1 MSSDLSRA
9 RAITR
14 YRRLVRDYSIL
25 AHVVSKP
32 AFQPFAVFL
41 VDFDGGHYDFGI
53 EGWADCLRH
62 DACKDRAVEKIRDLA
77 KNENDESTTI
87 AVWFAAPGWSAPDDG
102 TRPSQH
108 KKRRRVVMVV
118 ESTLHGDVVWIRER
132 ERWTKT
138 TPDPGDRFADL
149 IGREKHVG
157 PLRVV
162 SKE

>member
-32 AFQPFAVFL
+32 PFQPFVMFL
-41 VDFDGGHYDFGI
+41 IDFDEGHYDFVI
-53 EGWADCLRH
+53 DGWGDCLRH
-62 DACKDRAVEKIRDLA
+62 EACKDRAVALIR
-77 KNENDESTTI
+77 ESAANKGGEGTTI
-87 AVWFAAPGWSAPDDG
+87 AVWFAVLGWSAPPDG
-102 TRPSQH
+102 TRPRLH
-108 KKRRRVVMVV
+108 KKRRRVLIVM
-118 ESTLHGDVVWIRER
+118 ESTLQGDVVWLFDGEC
-132 ERWTKT
+132 WTKT

-157 PLRVV
+157 PLRVIP
-162 SKE
+162 KE